1 MLHTCSKCATISAK
15 KKTQT
20 ISFSSK
26 SSATTITLKFSGHND
41 MSKTPKVEPINV
53 KEFTV
58 KQSKYDVCGK
68 LPIRSVILGP
78 SGSGKTVLLQNM
90 ILDIYRDC
98 FSRIFIFSPSIDVD
112 MTWKPVKD
120 YIEKHMKVQ
129 HTEEEPIYFDHYDP
143 EALAT
148 ILETQH
154 KITTFLKQ
162 RGDTRLFQI
171 PIIVDDFADDPSFTR
186 HSKLL
191 HALYTR
197 GRHNMISSITAT
209 QKFNCIHP
217 IIRVNA
223 TELYVYRLRN
233 TKDLDTFIDEVSAV
247 YDKKTLLA
255 MYKAATEEPFS
266 FLYVKLTAK
275 NKEDMFF
282 KRFSHKLVIGREN
295 EED

>member
-1 MLHTCSKCATISAK
+1 
-15 KKTQT
+15 
-20 ISFSSK
+20 
-26 SSATTITLKFSGHND
+26 

-154 KITTFLKQ
+154 KITTFLKM
-162 RGDTRLFQI
+162 RGDTKL
-171 PIIVDDFADDPSFTR
+171 IVDDFADDPSFTR

-209 QKFNCIHP
+209 QKFNSIHP

-266 FLYVKLTAK
+266 VLYVKLCAK

-282 KRFSHKLVIGREN
+282 KRFDHKLVIGREN

>member
-1 MLHTCSKCATISAK
+1 
-15 KKTQT
+15 
-20 ISFSSK
+20 
-26 SSATTITLKFSGHND
+26 

-171 PIIVDDFADDPSFTR
+171 LIIVDDFADDPSFTR

-209 QKFNCIHP
+209 QKFNSIHP

-247 YDKKTLLA
+247 YNKKTLLA
-255 MYKAATEEPFS
+255 LYNAATEEPFS

-275 NKEDMFF
+275 NKEDMFY
-282 KRFSHKLVIGREN
+282 KRFSHKLAIGDGG
-295 EED
+295 ED

>member
-1 MLHTCSKCATISAK
+1 
-15 KKTQT
+15 
-20 ISFSSK
+20 
-26 SSATTITLKFSGHND
+26 

-154 KITTFLKQ
+154 KITTFLKK
-162 RGDTRLFQI
+162 RGDTKLFQI
-171 PIIVDDFADDPSFTR
+171 LIIVDDFADDPSFTR

-209 QKFNCIHP
+209 QKFNSIYP

-282 KRFSHKLVIGREN
+282 KRFSHKLVIGRES

>member
-1 MLHTCSKCATISAK
+1 
-15 KKTQT
+15 
-20 ISFSSK
+20 
-26 SSATTITLKFSGHND
+26 

-58 KQSKYDVCGK
+58 KQSKYEVCGK

-171 PIIVDDFADDPSFTR
+171 LIIVDDFADDPSFTR

-209 QKFNCIHP
+209 QKFNSIHP

-275 NKEDMFF
+275 KKEDMFF
-282 KRFSHKLVIGREN
+282 KRFLTS
-295 EED
+295 